1 MAKFGEP
8 IGFRDYF
15 EQDGSYMLLV
25 KTPFWRSCRNC
36 LQPSNGASLCSTFHT
51 AIMSH
56 WPQNTP
62 NPEFPILVLKGL
74 VAGHGFLTQPEVM
87 ATTDRIANVIL
98 SASDAVLEQAQNA
111 ISQVLELR
119 AAKGKGLH

>member
-1 MAKFGEP
+1 M
-8 IGFRDYF
+8 

-25 KTPFWRSCRNC
+25 KTPSGEVVEIAFSPAMA
-36 LQPSNGASLCSTFHT
+36 LHFVQTFHA

-56 WPQNTP
+56 WPHWPHNTP
-62 NPEFPILVLKGL
+62 DPEFPVLVLKRL
-74 VAGHGFLTQPEVM
+74 IAGDGFPQPEVM
-87 ATTDRIANVIL
+87 ATTDRIANVML

-119 AAKGKGLH
+119 AAKGKDLH